1 MSNLRRI
8 ALIVIGAASIAGATH
23 AETATKSNQKT
34 GASVVLQITNSR
46 SVALKELDATPS
58 GLFLPKMILGALAP
72 GKKATAK
79 LATDKDCVF
88 DLRGSYADGSSTES
102 TGVDL
107 CKDQHVNLVD

>member
-1 MSNLRRI
+1 MSNLRWI
-8 ALIVIGAASIAGATH
+8 ALIVVGAMSMAAAARADMATNSH
-23 AETATKSNQKT
+23 GKP

-79 LATDKDCVF
+79 LAPDTDCVF
-88 DLRGSYADGSSTES
+88 DLRGSYADASSTES

-107 CKDQHVNLVD
+107 CNDQR

>member
-1 MSNLRRI
+1 MSNLRWI
-8 ALIVIGAASIAGATH
+8 ASIVVGAVSIGAAAQADMATNSH
-23 AETATKSNQKT
+23 GKP

-88 DLRGSYADGSSTES
+88 DLRGSYADGSAPEP
-102 TGVDL
+102 TGVSLFQDPPL
-107 CKDQHVNLVD
+107 N